1 MNYNNKNI
9 GIIRSVPS
17 GIQLPEHIKIET
29 GVPEVTKTE
38 APEDLSAQRNRL
50 WTVALDAG

>member
-1 MNYNNKNI
+1 MDNDNKNI

-50 WTVALDAG
+50 WTVAQDAR

>member
-29 GVPEVTKTE
+29 EAPKITKTE

-50 WTVALDAG
+50 WTVALDAE